1 LSDGTASIT
10 YSSANEPTSETT
22 DNYPNLP
29 KDLVIPST
37 VSDGSNSYTVS
48 AIGNSA
54 FIAVSQLE
62 TVSFPN
68 TLKRIEYKPFY
79 YTPKITEIVLP
90 KSVQYI
96 HKYLFDTTSPLLK
109 FQWIPDEVSED
120 CEFLLNRPQC
130 LKLIVIGGAISKI
143 QNNAVRG
150 SVQSKTLTDLVWYS
164 NTIPEYSKYDSNSFL
179 ESASVTLH
187 VLPGMKAKFEADAAW
202 SKVGFV
208 QIVEDAEK
216 YLQNEP
222 ETGTDNTNEN
232 DITVTIRDTDTGYVT
247 MSYDKNTECVLHVQ
261 RLASSQSDKIR
272 GITITD
278 SSDNILSKYTSDNIP
293 ADGIINLGKLSQSEI
308 VYVAWDTAVN
318 VQTVYTSDDHDTS
331 IFSDNGNLMIQ
342 TTCTGKFLSV
352 YAADG
357 TTLLVNQKI
366 KENYT
371 LIPLK
376 KDSIVIVCYDGKS
389 VKMKI

>member
-1 LSDGTASIT
+1 
-10 YSSANEPTSETT
+10 
-22 DNYPNLP
+22 
-29 KDLVIPST
+29 
-37 VSDGSNSYTVS
+37 
-48 AIGNSA
+48 
-54 FIAVSQLE
+54 
-62 TVSFPN
+62 
-68 TLKRIEYKPFY
+68 
-79 YTPKITEIVLP
+79 
-90 KSVQYI
+90 
-96 HKYLFDTTSPLLK
+96 
-109 FQWIPDEVSED
+109 
-120 CEFLLNRPQC
+120 
-130 LKLIVIGGAISKI
+130 
-143 QNNAVRG
+143 
-150 SVQSKTLTDLVWYS
+150 
-164 NTIPEYSKYDSNSFL
+164 
-179 ESASVTLH
+179 
-187 VLPGMKAKFEADAAW
+187 MKAKFEADAAW

-208 QIVEDAEK
+208 EIIEDAED
-216 YLQNEP
+216 YVQNEP

-247 MSYDKNTECVLHVQ
+247 MSYDPDTECVLHVQ
-261 RLASSQSDKIR
+261 RLASSQSSTIR

-278 SSDNILSKYTSDNIP
+278 SSDNILSSYTSDDIP
-293 ADGIINLGKLSQSEI
+293 ANGVINLGKLSQSEI

-331 IFSDNGNLMIQ
+331 IFSNNGNLMIQ